1 MLPAERRQRILE
13 LIQHSGSATVEEL
26 AEAVGSSSS
35 TVRRDL
41 DRLAALSLVIRTH
54 GGAVLPTHSTA
65 YEKRYTEKRSLRQH
79 EKARIGKAAAEFVQE
94 GETVILDSG
103 STTLEVARNLAA
115 KKHLTII
122 TNDLFIATEITY
134 HPSTTVIVTG
144 GILRPGFNVV
154 VGSATESFLMSVHV
168 DKSFLGGDAVDFD
181 YGLTNATLSEASVK
195 QLMIK
200 AAREAYLVVDH
211 TKFGQRALA
220 KVADLESFK
229 LIVTDHGLSPRFAA
243 ELERR
248 SLNYLQV

>member
-65 YEKRYTEKRSLRQH
+65 YEKRYTEKRILRQH
-79 EKARIGKAAAEFVQE
+79 ENHIGKAAAEFVQE

-229 LIVTDHGLSPRFAA
+229 LIVTDHGEPTLCCGA
-243 ELERR
+243 
-248 SLNYLQV
+248 

>member
-1 MLPAERRQRILE
+1 MGEQFYPRIAPRTKKVYRETDPAPAREGPHRQGSHRVC
-13 LIQHSGSATVEEL
+13 SG
-26 AEAVGSSSS
+26 
-35 TVRRDL
+35 RRDCHSRF
-41 DRLAALSLVIRTH
+41 RLHHA
-54 GGAVLPTHSTA
+54 GGRAQP
-65 YEKRYTEKRSLRQH
+65 R
-79 EKARIGKAAAEFVQE
+79 G
-94 GETVILDSG
+94 
-103 STTLEVARNLAA
+103 

-200 AAREAYLVVDH
+200 AAKKPISWLIIRN
-211 TKFGQRALA
+211 LA
-220 KVADLESFK
+220 SE
-229 LIVTDHGLSPRFAA
+229 P
-243 ELERR
+243 
-248 SLNYLQV
+248 